1 MRFGEALYV
10 YTFGVRGGAGR
21 PIMVGFDWAVAP
33 RVNSLEW
40 MR

>member
-10 YTFGVRGGAGR
+10 CTFGVRGGAGR
-21 PIMVGFDWAVAP
+21 PIMVGFDWAVPP
-33 RVNSLEW
+33 RVISHVW